1 MVKPIKS
8 MTLRQSAYKMI
19 RDAILRNEYLPGQ
32 VLSIASLVRG
42 MGISH
47 TPIREAVVRLSQEGL
62 LEYEPNKRL
71 RVTTVTRAD
80 VGHVYQV
87 RLLIEPP
94 TAAMVPAALDRRAG
108 LRAKLEKLH
117 AVNRVYCR
125 KGVAGKNDDR
135 YAVDFTL
142 NEIILEAADNQLL
155 VEVMD
160 FIVQRSMRIRTIVE
174 ATLDDLPDMAE
185 FKIIAQEHM
194 AIIEAMLG
202 KDPGAV
208 QTAAREHLISAEKR
222 TLDALDALGTDS
234 PLYRETR

>member
-8 MTLRQSAYKMI
+8 MTLREKAYEMI
-19 RDAILRNEYLPGQ
+19 RDAIVRNDYLPGQ
-32 VLSIASLVRG
+32 TLSIASLVEAL
-42 MGISH
+42 GISH

-108 LRAKLEKLH
+108 LQVKLATLH
-117 AVNRVYCR
+117 TLNQTLCR
-125 KGVAGKNDDR
+125 RGLPQENDR

-142 NEIILEAADNQLL
+142 NEIMLAAADNHLL
-155 VEVMD
+155 REVMD

-174 ATLDDLPDMAE
+174 AILDGQPDEEE
-185 FKIIAQEHM
+185 FRAIALEHM
-194 AIIEAMLG
+194 TIIEAMLAR
-202 KDPGAV
+202 DPEAV
-208 QTAAREHLISAEKR
+208 QAAVREHLLSAEKR
-222 TLDALDALGTDS
+222 TLEALDALGADS
-234 PLYRETR
+234 PLYRATA